1 MISSDAGH
9 DPHNARAM
17 NSPTVNLSSPELYIN
32 RELSQLEF
40 NRRVLDMAKDDDVP
54 LLERLSFLC
63 IANSNLDEFFEI
75 RVAGLIHQ
83 QAFGVTQRGPDNLS
97 PAEQLAAI
105 AQVAHELLDE
115 QYRVLNELL
124 LPRLDAEG
132 IRFIPRDRWNS
143 KQSQWLRNYFTHDL
157 VPILSPLGL
166 DPAHP
171 FPKVL
176 NKGLSFIVTLEGKD
190 AFGRASG
197 KAVVQ
202 APRSLPRLI
211 RLPASI
217 AQAPYDF
224 VFLSSIVHA
233 NVGDLFPGMKVTGC
247 YQFRVTRNSDLFVD
261 EEEVDDLLRALEG
274 ELPARRFG
282 DEVRLEIAAD
292 APQGIIAS
300 LVAEFGLTDKD
311 IYLCRGPVNLN
322 RLSALPDLV
331 DRPDLKFPGFS
342 PGLPSILKET
352 NDIFEAIRKG
362 DLLVHHPFQTFAPV
376 VDFLRQAAADP
387 DVLSIRQTLYRT
399 GFDSTVA
406 KSLLDAA
413 NAGKDVLVVI
423 ELRARFDEQAN
434 IELANQLQAAG
445 AQVVYGVV
453 RHKTHAKMSMVIRRE
468 GRVLRRYVHLGTGNY
483 HPRTA
488 RVYTDYGLFTCDKAI
503 GEDVQKVFHQLTA
516 MGRPGRLKKLLQA
529 PFTLH
534 RGVLDLIAHEA
545 EQAAKGQRA
554 RVMAKMNALIDPQVI
569 QALYRASQ
577 AGVQI
582 DLIVR
587 GMCALRPGIPGVSEN
602 IQVRSIIGRF
612 LEHARVYYFENGG
625 DPKVYLS
632 SADWMERNFFSRVET
647 AFPIQ
652 DHLLLRRVIDESF
665 DLYIAD
671 NCQAWVLQSDGRYK
685 RLRPGSARRRSAQD
699 VLLQTLAEVSGVPP
713 ARAGGVLPD

>member
-1 MISSDAGH
+1 MISCPAGD
-9 DPHNARAM
+9 DPLNARAM
-17 NSPTVNLSSPELYIN
+17 NAPTANLASPELYIN

-40 NRRVLDMAKDDDVP
+40 NRRVLELAKDDDVP

-63 IANSNLDEFFEI
+63 IANANLDEFFEI

-83 QAFGVTQRGPDNLS
+83 QAFGVMQRGPDNMS
-97 PAEQLAAI
+97 PAEQLRAI

-124 LPRLDAEG
+124 LPRLDLEG
-132 IRFIPRDRWNS
+132 IRFIPRDRWNP
-143 KQSQWLRNYFTHDL
+143 KQTQWLRHYFTHDL
-157 VPILSPLGL
+157 VPILSPVGL

-176 NKGLSFIVTLEGKD
+176 NKGLSFMVTLEGKD

-202 APRSLPRLI
+202 APRSLPRLV
-211 RLPASI
+211 RLPPSV

-224 VFLSSIVHA
+224 VFLSSILHA

-274 ELPARRFG
+274 ELPTRRFG
-282 DEVRLEIAAD
+282 DEVRLEITHD
-292 APQGIIAS
+292 APREIIAM
-300 LVAEFGLTDKD
+300 LVTEFGLTDGD

-331 DRPDLKFPGFS
+331 DRPDLKFPGFI
-342 PGLPSILKET
+342 PGLPERLKES
-352 NDIFEAIRKG
+352 NDLFEVIRKG
-362 DLLVHHPFQTFAPV
+362 DLLLHHPFQTFAPV

-406 KSLLDAA
+406 KSLVDAA

-483 HPRTA
+483 HPKTA

-503 GEDVQKVFHQLTA
+503 GEDVQKVFQQLTA
-516 MGRPGRLKKLLQA
+516 MGRPGRLRKLLQS

-534 RGVLDLIAHEA
+534 KSVLDLIAHEA
-545 EQAAKGQRA
+545 EQASKGHLA

-577 AGVQI
+577 AGVKI

-587 GMCALRPGIPGVSEN
+587 GTCALRPGVPGISDN

-612 LEHARVYYFENGG
+612 LEHSRVYYFENGG
-625 DPKVYLS
+625 EPKVYLS
-632 SADWMERNFFSRVET
+632 SADWMERNFFNRVET
-647 AFPIQ
+647 AFPIE
-652 DHLLLRRVIDESF
+652 DKLMLRRVISETF
-665 DLYIAD
+665 DLYNAD

-685 RLRPGSARRRSAQD
+685 RLRAGSAKRRSAQD
-699 VLLQTLAEVSGVPP
+699 SLLQMLAEVGAP
-713 ARAGGVLPD
+713 VLRSQGTPD

>member
-1 MISSDAGH
+1 MISCPAG
-9 DPHNARAM
+9 DDLLNARDM
-17 NSPTVNLSSPELYIN
+17 NAPTPNLASPELYIN

-40 NRRVLDMAKDDDVP
+40 NRRVLELAKDDDVP

-63 IANSNLDEFFEI
+63 IANANLDEFFEI

-83 QAFGVTQRGPDNLS
+83 QAFGVTQRGPDNMS
-97 PAEQLAAI
+97 PAEQLRAI
-105 AQVAHELLDE
+105 DQVAHELLDE

-124 LPRLDAEG
+124 LPRLDLEG
-132 IRFIPRDRWNS
+132 IRFIPRDRWNP
-143 KQSQWLRNYFTHDL
+143 KQTQWLRHYFTHDL
-157 VPILSPLGL
+157 VPILSPVGL

-176 NKGLSFIVTLEGKD
+176 NKGLSFMVTLEGKD

-202 APRSLPRLI
+202 APRSLPRLV
-211 RLPASI
+211 RLPASV

-224 VFLSSIVHA
+224 VFLSSILHA

-274 ELPARRFG
+274 ELPTRRFG
-282 DEVRLEIAAD
+282 DEVRLEITHD
-292 APQGIIAS
+292 APREIIAM
-300 LVAEFGLTDKD
+300 LVTEFGLTERD

-331 DRPDLKFPGFS
+331 DRPDLKFPGFI
-342 PGLPSILKET
+342 PGLPDRLKQS
-352 NDIFEAIRKG
+352 NDLFEVIRKG
-362 DLLVHHPFQTFAPV
+362 DLLLHHPFQTFAPV

-406 KSLLDAA
+406 KSLVDAA

-483 HPRTA
+483 HAKTA
-488 RVYTDYGLFTCDKAI
+488 RVYTDYGLFTCDKGI
-503 GEDVQKVFHQLTA
+503 GEDVQKVFQQLTA
-516 MGRPGRLKKLLQA
+516 MGRPGRLRKLLQS

-534 RGVLDLIAHEA
+534 KSVLDLIAHEA
-545 EQAAKGQRA
+545 EQASKGHLA

-577 AGVQI
+577 AGVKI

-587 GMCALRPGIPGVSEN
+587 GTCALRPGVPGISEN
-602 IQVRSIIGRF
+602 IQVRSIVGRF
-612 LEHARVYYFENGG
+612 LEHSRVYYFENGG
-625 DPKVYLS
+625 EPKVYLS
-632 SADWMERNFFSRVET
+632 SADWMERNFFNRVET
-647 AFPIQ
+647 AFPIE
-652 DHLLLRRVIDESF
+652 DKLMIRRVISETF
-665 DLYIAD
+665 DLYNAD

-685 RLRPGSARRRSAQD
+685 RLRAGSAKRRSAQD
-699 VLLQTLAEVSGVPP
+699 SLLQMLAEV
-713 ARAGGVLPD
+713 GGAPVLRSQGTPD

>member
-1 MISSDAGH
+1 
-9 DPHNARAM
+9 M
-17 NSPTVNLSSPELYIN
+17 NVSALNLASPELYIN

-40 NRRVLDMAKDDDVP
+40 NRRVLELAKDDDVP

-83 QAFGVTQRGPDNLS
+83 QAFGAAQRGPDNLT
-97 PAEQLAAI
+97 PADQLRAI
-105 AQVAHELLDE
+105 THVAHELLDE

-132 IRFIPRDRWNS
+132 IRFIARDKWNP
-143 KQSQWLRNYFTHDL
+143 KQSAWLRRYFMHEL
-157 VPILSPLGL
+157 VPILSPVGL

-202 APRSLPRLI
+202 APRSLPRLV
-211 RLPASI
+211 RLPESV

-233 NVGDLFPGMKVTGC
+233 NVVDLFPGMKVTGC

-261 EEEVDDLLRALEG
+261 EEEVDDLLRALQG
-274 ELPARRFG
+274 ELPQRRFG
-282 DEVRLEIAAD
+282 DEVRLEITHD
-292 APQGIIAS
+292 APQEIIDS
-300 LVAEFGLTDKD
+300 LVAEFGLTAND

-322 RLSALPDLV
+322 RLSAVADLV
-331 DRPDLKFPGFS
+331 NRPDLKYPPFIPGV
-342 PGLPSILKET
+342 PERLKEG
-352 NDIFEAIRKG
+352 NDLFEVIRKG
-362 DLLVHHPFQTFAPV
+362 DLLLHHPYQTFAPV

-406 KSLLDAA
+406 KSLVDAA

-434 IELANQLQAAG
+434 IELANQLQTAG

-468 GRVLRRYVHLGTGNY
+468 GRQLRRYVHLGTGNY
-483 HPRTA
+483 HARTA
-488 RVYTDYGLFTCDKAI
+488 RLYTDYGLFTCDKAI
-503 GEDVQKVFHQLTA
+503 GEDVQKVFQQLTA
-516 MGRPGRLKKLLQA
+516 MGRPGRLKKLLQS

-534 RGVLDLIAHEA
+534 RSVLDLIAHEA
-545 EQAAKGQRA
+545 DQASKGHFA

-577 AGVQI
+577 AGVKI

-587 GMCALRPGIPGVSEN
+587 GMCALRPGVPGVSEN
-602 IQVRSIIGRF
+602 IQVRSIVGRF
-612 LEHARVYYFENGG
+612 LEHSRVYYFENGG
-625 DPKVYLS
+625 DPRVYLS

-647 AFPIQ
+647 AFPIE
-652 DHLLLRRVIDESF
+652 DKRMVRRVIGESF
-665 DLYIAD
+665 DLYNAD

-685 RLRPGSARRRSAQD
+685 RLRTGASARRRSAQD
-699 VLLQTLAEVSGVPP
+699 TLLATFAEVSGVPP
-713 ARAGGVLPD
+713 LRHPLPD

>member
-1 MISSDAGH
+1 MISCPAGD
-9 DPHNARAM
+9 DPLNARTM
-17 NSPTVNLSSPELYIN
+17 NAPTLNLASPELYIN

-40 NRRVLDMAKDDDVP
+40 NRRVLELAKDDEVP

-63 IANSNLDEFFEI
+63 IANANLDEFFEI

-83 QAFGVTQRGPDNLS
+83 QAFGVTQRGPDNMS
-97 PAEQLAAI
+97 PAEQLRAI

-124 LPRLDAEG
+124 LPRLDLEG
-132 IRFIPRDRWNS
+132 IRFIPRDRWNP
-143 KQSQWLRNYFTHDL
+143 KQTQWLRHYFTHDL
-157 VPILSPLGL
+157 VPILSPVGL

-176 NKGLSFIVTLEGKD
+176 NKGLSFMVTLEGKD

-202 APRSLPRLI
+202 APRSLPRLV
-211 RLPASI
+211 RLPASV

-224 VFLSSIVHA
+224 VFLSSILHA

-274 ELPARRFG
+274 ELPTRRFG
-282 DEVRLEIAAD
+282 DEVRLEITHD
-292 APQGIIAS
+292 APREIIAM
-300 LVAEFGLTDKD
+300 LVTEFGLTERD

-331 DRPDLKFPGFS
+331 DRPDLKFPGFI
-342 PGLPSILKET
+342 PGLPERLKES
-352 NDIFEAIRKG
+352 NDLFEVIRKG
-362 DLLVHHPFQTFAPV
+362 DLLLHHPFQTFAPV

-406 KSLLDAA
+406 KSLVDAA

-483 HPRTA
+483 HPKTA

-503 GEDVQKVFHQLTA
+503 GEDVQKVFQQLTA
-516 MGRPGRLKKLLQA
+516 MGRPGRLRKLLQS

-534 RGVLDLIAHEA
+534 KSVLDLIAHEA
-545 EQAAKGQRA
+545 EQASKGHLA
-554 RVMAKMNALIDPQVI
+554 RVMAKMNALIDPQAI

-577 AGVQI
+577 AGVKI

-587 GMCALRPGIPGVSEN
+587 GTCALRPGVPGISDN
-602 IQVRSIIGRF
+602 IQVRSIVGRF
-612 LEHARVYYFENGG
+612 LEHSRVYYFENGG
-625 DPKVYLS
+625 EPKVYLS
-632 SADWMERNFFSRVET
+632 SADWMERNFFNRVET
-647 AFPIQ
+647 AFPIE
-652 DHLLLRRVIDESF
+652 DKLMIRRVISETF
-665 DLYIAD
+665 DLYNAD
-671 NCQAWVLQSDGRYK
+671 NCQAWVLQPDGRYK
-685 RLRPGSARRRSAQD
+685 RLRAGSAKRRSAQD
-699 VLLQTLAEVSGVPP
+699 SLLQMLAEVGAP
-713 ARAGGVLPD
+713 VLRSQGTPD

>member
-1 MISSDAGH
+1 MISSPTVD
-9 DPHNARAM
+9 DPLNARAM
-17 NSPTVNLSSPELYIN
+17 NAPTPNLTSPELYIN

-40 NRRVLDMAKDDDVP
+40 NRRVLELAKDDDVP

-63 IANSNLDEFFEI
+63 IANANLDEFFEI

-83 QAFGVTQRGPDNLS
+83 QAFGATQRGPENQT
-97 PAEQLAAI
+97 PAEQLRAI
-105 AQVAHELLDE
+105 SQVAHELLDE

-132 IRFIPRDRWNS
+132 IRFIPRDKWNQ
-143 KQSQWLRNYFTHDL
+143 KQSQWLRHYFTHDL
-157 VPILSPLGL
+157 VPILSPVGL

-176 NKGLSFIVTLEGKD
+176 NKGLSFMVTLEGKD

-202 APRSLPRLI
+202 APRSLPRLV

-274 ELPARRFG
+274 ELPTRRFG
-282 DEVRLEIAAD
+282 DEVRLEITHD
-292 APQGIIAS
+292 APADISAS
-300 LVAEFGLTDKD
+300 LMAEFGLTEND
-311 IYLCRGPVNLN
+311 IYPCRGPVNLN

-331 DRPDLKFPGFS
+331 DRPDLKFPGFI
-342 PGLPSILKET
+342 PGLPERLKET
-352 NDIFEAIRKG
+352 KDLFEVIRKG
-362 DLLVHHPFQTFAPV
+362 DVLLHHPFQAFTPV

-406 KSLLDAA
+406 KSLVDAA

-483 HPRTA
+483 HARTA
-488 RVYTDYGLFTCDKAI
+488 RVYTDYGLFTCDKGI
-503 GEDVQKVFHQLTA
+503 GEDVQKIFQQLTA
-516 MGRPGRLKKLLQA
+516 MGRPGRLKKLLQS

-534 RGVLDLIAHEA
+534 RSVLDLIAHEA
-545 EQAAKGQRA
+545 EQASKGQRA

-577 AGVQI
+577 AGVKI

-587 GMCALRPGIPGVSEN
+587 GMCALRPGVPGVSDN
-602 IQVRSIIGRF
+602 IQVRSIVGRF

-632 SADWMERNFFSRVET
+632 SADWMERNFFSRVEA
-647 AFPIQ
+647 AFPIE
-652 DHLLLRRVIDESF
+652 DHLMARRVISESF
-665 DLYIAD
+665 ELYNAD
-671 NCQAWVLQSDGRYK
+671 NCQAWVLQADGRYK
-685 RLRPGSARRRSAQD
+685 RLRSGAARRRSAQD
-699 VLLQTLAEVSGVPP
+699 TLLLSMAEVSGLPP
-713 ARAGGVLPD
+713 SRTPIPD